1 MAMVVMV
8 DDFGSGFWLW
18 VSWFMV
24 VVVAVGCGCGCD
36 DWLSWLVVVVAG
48 GDGVVGFFF
57 FSFLR
62 CVMVARVEWWLW
74 LLVEVAVVFIFLLFY
89 CIVYVIC
96 YFIMLKA
103 KIKPLIQGVL

>member
-1 MAMVVMV
+1 MILAMVVMV

-18 VSWFMV
+18 VSWFMVVV

-57 FSFLR
+57 LLF
-62 CVMVARVEWWLW
+62 CVVSW
-74 LLVEVAVVFIFLLFY
+74 LLE
-89 CIVYVIC
+89 
-96 YFIMLKA
+96 
-103 KIKPLIQGVL
+103 

>member
-1 MAMVVMV
+1 MILAMVVMV

-57 FSFLR
+57 FLF
-62 CVMVARVEWWLW
+62 CVVSW
-74 LLVEVAVVFIFLLFY
+74 LLE
-89 CIVYVIC
+89 
-96 YFIMLKA
+96 
-103 KIKPLIQGVL
+103 